1 MDDIQFG
8 YKQNLLKKTLI
19 GRVCARRRDVETRK
33 RWRSPSAPFFLFF
46 FLFAYDK
53 ARTSSS
59 LPQACELDVR
69 RTLAV
74 WQRQQWLWRSI
85 VSSSPRIL
93 AMLLSH
99 QETPPPLLLLLAV
112 PIPLAL
118 WLLPSSRSSSRNS
131 TEGSGNSWFPPRLE
145 LRLWEVGSRAAG

>member
-1 MDDIQFG
+1 MREDETSRLESVG
-8 YKQNLLKKTLI
+8 ALLSLL
-19 GRVCARRRDVETRK
+19 
-33 RWRSPSAPFFLFF
+33 SS
-46 FLFAYDK
+46 Y
-53 ARTSSS
+53 SSS
-59 LPQACELDVR
+59 SSPATKHARLPLSHWGVNLDVR
-69 RTLAV
+69 RTLTV

-93 AMLLSH
+93 AMLFLH
-99 QETPPPLLLLLAV
+99 QETRHRPLLLLLLAV